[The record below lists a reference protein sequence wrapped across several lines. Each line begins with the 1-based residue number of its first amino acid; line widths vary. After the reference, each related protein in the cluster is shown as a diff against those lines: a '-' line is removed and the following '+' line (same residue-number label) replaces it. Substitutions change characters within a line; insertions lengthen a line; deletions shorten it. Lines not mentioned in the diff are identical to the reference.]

1 MMEAVFMS
9 RARGTPLTG
18 WLLADP
24 TRPEHE
30 VRFVRALLT
39 ARPTEP
45 ERAALLVQAARLDP
59 RRRAQLEILVHRDA
73 R

>member
-1 MMEAVFMS
+1 MQAVFIP
-9 RARGTPLTG
+9 RAQGKPLTG

-24 TRPEHE
+24 ARPEHE
-30 VRFVRALLT
+30 VRFLRALLS

-45 ERAALLVQAARLDP
+45 ERAALLGQAEDLD
-59 RRRAQLEILVHRDA
+59 RTRNVRLEILVHRDA